1 MESASQVEIYKE
13 APVDTP
19 PPALLD
25 RTIAAVP
32 PGAPRAQHL
41 LVHRNIP
48 EEILT
53 MFEPPDEH
61 YRTCAECGAD
71 CQPEPFETDSGI
83 KIAFSC
89 PEHGVHTVVDP
100 FEGSR

>member
-1 MESASQVEIYKE
+1 
-13 APVDTP
+13 
-19 PPALLD
+19 
-25 RTIAAVP
+25 
-32 PGAPRAQHL
+32 
-41 LVHRNIP
+41 
-48 EEILT
+48 